1 MRSSLGNLRDGLM
14 RSIHRL
20 AAELYSGN
28 VHFVLELVQNADDNA
43 YAPGVLPTL
52 RIVARREQIVFEN
65 NEVGFAERNVLAICS
80 MGESTKQASDAGY
93 IGNKG
98 IGFKSVFK
106 LTTTPEVHSRD
117 YHIRFDSADGGG
129 LGYIVPK
136 PVAAPAGWDAS
147 NGTAWLGSGLGL
159 GLGLEP

>member
-106 LTTTPEVHSRD
+106 LTTTPRCT
-117 YHIRFDSADGGG
+117 RATTTSASTR
-129 LGYIVPK
+129 PT
-136 PVAAPAGWDAS
+136 AAGSATSCPSPSPRRPAGTPR
-147 NGTAWLGSGLGL
+147 TARPG
-159 GLGLEP
+159 